1 MDEYTLQYDLQPEES
16 GCLQN
21 RVLYTEDMLTEA
33 MRTYLSSGFTLVSQI
48 LLWVFCLVLAGFTV
62 WLHANG
68 MRSKTLFW
76 EVCLLVLMAA
86 AITLQRYVLLPRHS
100 ARMQMRRRQEV
111 FGTAPLEPLTIF
123 TDAEIVGKNGVV
135 GDDVMH
141 LQYSSLKRV
150 RMSKGLILLITPA
163 RQFVILDRARF
174 ENGTEADLWK
184 LLAEKCPKL
193 KLPKH

>member
-1 MDEYTLQYDLQPEES
+1 MDDYTLQYDLQPEES

-33 MRTYLSSGFTLVSQI
+33 MRTYLSSGFALVSQI

-62 WLHANG
+62 WLYANG
-68 MRSKTLFW
+68 MRYKTLFW
-76 EVCLLVLMAA
+76 EVCLLTLGAA

-111 FGTAPLEPLTIF
+111 FGAEPLEPLTIF
-123 TDAEIVGKNGVV
+123 TDAEILGKTGAV

-184 LLAEKCPKL
+184 LLAKKCPKL
-193 KLPKH
+193 KLPKK